1 MDYLTSLRVF
11 KAVVERGSFSAAA
24 AAMRTSRAAATK
36 HVNRVEERLGTRL
49 LQRTTRSVQLTEA
62 GALFYARCSH
72 LLAEL
77 EDAEQEV
84 SQVNA
89 MPRGTLRVNAPGS
102 FATAHIAPLLPAFQ
116 NACPDVKVEI
126 WLDDRCV
133 DLIEEGFDFAI
144 RISEALP
151 PSTLVARKLASC
163 RFVMCGAPRYFARHG
178 KPRTP
183 DELAGYACLG
193 YVVSSPLDRDWTF
206 VCPQGRRHVV
216 RVHGSLRSNSTD
228 LLRAAALAGAGIALL
243 PSYLVDRDLAAERL
257 TAVLT
262 EYALPDYGIF
272 AIYPSRKHLSAKVKA
287 FIDFLV
293 AHYSP
298 MPYWDE
304 WLRALPPPSKDACEP
319 ADAEITDSSGTAQ
332 RIREPT

>member
-11 KAVVERGSFSAAA
+11 KAVVERGSFAAA
-24 AAMRTSRAAATK
+24 AAALRTSRAAATK
-36 HVNRVEERLGTRL
+36 HVSHVEERLGTRL

-62 GALFYARCSH
+62 GALFYERCSH

-77 EDAEQEV
+77 EEAENET

-89 MPRGTLRVNAPGS
+89 LPRGTLRVNAPAS
-102 FATAHIAPLLPAFQ
+102 FATAHVAPYLPEFQ
-116 NACPDVKVEI
+116 KAWPEVKVEI

-163 RFVMCGAPRYFARHG
+163 RFVMCGAPGYFAHYG
-178 KPRTP
+178 EPRTP
-183 DELAGYACLG
+183 DDLAGHACLG
-193 YVVSSPLDRDWTF
+193 YAVASPLDRDWTF

-216 RVHGSLRSNSTD
+216 RVHGNLRSNSTD
-228 LLRAAALAGAGIALL
+228 LLRAATLAGAGIALL
-243 PSYLVDRDLAAERL
+243 PSFLVGQDLAADRL

-262 EYALPDYGIF
+262 DFAVPDYGIF
-272 AIYPSRKHLSAKVKA
+272 AVYPSRKHLSAKVKT
-287 FIDFLV
+287 FIEFLV
-293 AHYSP
+293 ERYGP
-298 MPYWDE
+298 VPYWDE
-304 WLRALPPPSKDACEP
+304 WLRALPPPSKDACAA
-319 ADAEITDSSGTAQ
+319 ADAAL
-332 RIREPT
+332 EPSAAG